1 MEWSART
8 SQKREGG
15 ETGVAGKKF
24 PKDIFYA
31 IEIHIIIYRM

>member
-8 SQKREGG
+8 CQGD
-15 ETGVAGKKF
+15 ETGGAGKKF
-24 PKDIFYA
+24 PKDIFYS